1 DLAGFQSR
9 RNVDNELY
17 ILQSRRLMME
27 VVSRLG
33 LTTSYTTNQGL
44 QTVELYKSS
53 PVEVA
58 FVNADPQYGCALT
71 VTPLDENE
79 FEATAFEDRFSE
91 GRVSRQKITGNYGDT
106 ISTPVGK
113 LVVTKTPY
121 LDSTSMRRTIAV
133 GKRSLEATATSYR
146 KAVQSSIVNKQA
158 SVVGISMNSASPRK
172 AEDVINT
179 LITVY
184 NEDGIRDKQS
194 ISKVTAEF
202 IASRLEVIG
211 SELGDVD
218 RNIAS
223 FKQSNRIVDLQS
235 EASRSVGESSKY
247 KAESLALENQITVA
261 EYIRTYLQDN
271 NNAHELI
278 PMVASISNSGISA
291 QIDEYNTAILQ
302 RQKLLQNSSERSPVI
317 QELNTLLSA
326 TRHSIIASLSS
337 HISTLEMQR
346 NTMRKEE
353 TLANSRI
360 SSMPS
365 QEMQMLDVA
374 RQQKIKEELFLYL
387 LNKQEENQLNFVIAE
402 PNSRIIDTAYGPAHS
417 IAPRRLVIM
426 CLALLLGLAI
436 PFGLFFLIGLLDTS
450 IRGRRDI
457 ETYTTVPFLGD
468 IPTAESSAI
477 SRQGVAVRE
486 TGRDAISEAF
496 RVLRS
501 NMSFMGVSSGKAGQ
515 LLQTILFTSSNPHAG
530 KTFVAT
536 NLAMTLAMAGKKV
549 VVVDL
554 DLRRHAFSTQM
565 GHGHSKRGVTSYLSG
580 ACGMEQIIENSGTHA
595 NFDVIYAGIQPP
607 NPAEIL
613 LSERLD

>member
-1 DLAGFQSR
+1 
-9 RNVDNELY
+9 
-17 ILQSRRLMME
+17 
-27 VVSRLG
+27 
-33 LTTSYTTNQGL
+33 
-44 QTVELYKSS
+44 
-53 PVEVA
+53 
-58 FVNADPQYGCALT
+58 
-71 VTPLDENE
+71 
-79 FEATAFEDRFSE
+79 
-91 GRVSRQKITGNYGDT
+91 
-106 ISTPVGK
+106 
-113 LVVTKTPY
+113 
-121 LDSTSMRRTIAV
+121 
-133 GKRSLEATATSYR
+133 
-146 KAVQSSIVNKQA
+146 
-158 SVVGISMNSASPRK
+158 
-172 AEDVINT
+172 
-179 LITVY
+179 
-184 NEDGIRDKQS
+184 
-194 ISKVTAEF
+194 
-202 IASRLEVIG
+202 
-211 SELGDVD
+211 
-218 RNIAS
+218 
-223 FKQSNRIVDLQS
+223 
-235 EASRSVGESSKY
+235 
-247 KAESLALENQITVA
+247 
-261 EYIRTYLQDN
+261 YIRTYLQDN

-426 CLALLLGLAI
+426 CLAQLLGLAI

-554 DLRRHAFSTQM
+554 DLRRHAFATQM

-613 LSERLD
+613 LSERLDELFKMLRSRYDFVFIDCTPSMSVADAVICDRLSDLTIYVVREGVLDRRQLPDIERLYREKKFHNMSIVLNGTSARRHGYGYGEDAYEQPSPSYRKRITNFLKKLFFGKK